1 MYPLLKDML
10 SGFQSI
16 EELRRW
22 ATQNRLLD
30 HPFVRERL
38 CSHANLPDILNQFN
52 NAEDLT
58 QWAIHNLLINHQQIL
73 DKLDSLLTC
82 PLCGTR
88 LLSTKELRRHEET
101 HHYTGQ
107 PGHSLVCSWCKLK
120 LNSHS
125 DLRQHEEF
133 HRVLD
138 ECYDLVNVYASE
150 ETKDMATPVVQQI
163 GAGESEDEE
172 NPTYFDRPVRKYFQK
187 IWQKKLHTRS
197 NSRTNGKVRKF
208 GISSQTS
215 VTCST
220 TCWQGRREEIRI

>member
-1 MYPLLKDML
+1 MYPSLKDIL

-16 EELRRW
+16 EELRLW

-88 LLSTKELRRHEET
+88 LFSTKELRRHEET

-163 GAGESEDEE
+163 GAGEDEE
-172 NPTYFDRPVRKYFQK
+172 PYVFRQTGQK
-187 IWQKKLHTRS
+187 I
-197 NSRTNGKVRKF
+197 F
-208 GISSQTS
+208 
-215 VTCST
+215 
-220 TCWQGRREEIRI
+220 